1 MRTFDQIKKELDQY
15 SAFKPEPETEEEVRK
30 SMSAYFTEL
39 QIDLNFDMEKD
50 DGISQDRFLK
60 QYFTEQM
67 IKMMNEDP
75 RQLSFLEYLQAVHET
90 FDITQTYN

>member
-15 SAFKPEPETEEEVRK
+15 SAFKQEPETEEEVRK

-50 DGISQDRFLK
+50 HDISQDRFLK

-75 RQLSFLEYLQAVHET
+75 RQLSFLDYLQAVHET
-90 FDITQTYN
+90 FDITRTYN